1 MASLERKRRSCI
13 GGSLLE
19 MIKGRQRYSVWTI
32 SLLDGK
38 NCEIA
43 RIFTKGGSGDMV
55 KVV

>member
-1 MASLERKRRSCI
+1 MAGLERKRRSCI
-13 GGSLLE
+13 GGSLLG
-19 MIKGRQRYSVWTI
+19 MVIRRQRYSAWTI

-43 RIFTKGGSGDMV
+43 RNFTKGGSGDMV